1 MAYGTLTPE
10 FYYKNK
16 KYFDDRLIT
25 LLEKLDK
32 KNKDLNEKIEI
43 YEAKRLMDRQK
54 ITDLRF
60 KLRDTTLQ
68 FQSLKLKKKSNDE
81 RLDEIEESF
90 TKLYDELDEALKE
103 NIDLHQKI
111 KELEDEL
118 KKYRSARRVKADS
131 TNSSLPPSL
140 DVFRQKEDNETK
152 SGKRVGAR
160 AGHPAHLKELV
171 KPDRII
177 NTSVRKA
184 PTGAEKMTDSDGK
197 TYYAV
202 QEISCELRTKVTEFR
217 FYVDEVNGTEL
228 PEEIMTKYRISSV
241 TYASSIKA
249 LALYMNYKGAV
260 ALERLTVMLKE
271 ISKGKI
277 DIKPSTVVNWTKEF
291 SKLSEQ
297 ERQKIAEHLL
307 NSEILNVDETG
318 WRINGTLEWLHAVS
332 NGKETLYFMTDERSG
347 EDGPIGFL
355 QDYSGIIGHDHFSPY
370 YSQLP
375 ETITHAECN
384 AHIDRYLKRG
394 IDEYDSIAC
403 AAMINLLHSALH
415 RKNEL
420 TESGCDHMEET
431 EIDAIREDYRRIIV
445 NEIDRYSAEN
455 PEILCDEEADYIKVF
470 RRMLKYEDEHL
481 RYLTDFRVEYTNT
494 VAERC
499 MRTAKAR
506 KKISGQCKNMSRGK
520 DFANVLSIVQTA
532 NWRGQNTLEM
542 MQGIIEGS

>member
-10 FYYKNK
+10 FYHKNK

-25 LLEKLDK
+25 LLEKLEK
-32 KNKDLNEKIEI
+32 KNKALSEKVEI
-43 YEAKRLMDRQK
+43 YEAKRLMDQQK
-54 ITDLRF
+54 IIDLRF
-60 KLRDTTLQ
+60 KLKDTILQ
-68 FQSLKLKKKSNDE
+68 FQSLKRKKKSDDD
-81 RLDEIEESF
+81 RLDEIEKSVLN
-90 TKLYDELDEALKE
+90 LYDELDEALKE
-103 NIDLHQKI
+103 NVDLHKKI

-140 DVFRQKEDNETK
+140 DVFRQKSDKASK
-152 SGKRVGAR
+152 SENHVGAK
-160 AGHPAHLKELV
+160 AGHPVHRKALV

-177 NTSVRKA
+177 KSYVKKA
-184 PTGAEKMTDSDGK
+184 PTGAEKMTDSEGK

-202 QEISCELRTKVTEFR
+202 QEISCELRTNVTEFR
-217 FYVDEVNGTEL
+217 FYVDEKGKDL
-228 PEEIMTKYRISSV
+228 PEEIMTKYKISSV
-241 TYASSIKA
+241 TYASSVKS
-249 LALYMNYKGAV
+249 LALYLNCKGAI

-271 ISKGKI
+271 MSKGKI
-277 DIKPSTVVNWTKEF
+277 NVKPSSIVNWTEEF

-297 ERQKIAEHLL
+297 ERQKIAGLL
-307 NSEILNVDETG
+307 LKSEILNVDETG
-318 WRINGTLEWLHAVS
+318 WNINGTQEWLHAVS
-332 NGKETLYFMTDERSG
+332 NGKETLYFMTDSRSG

-355 QDYSGIIGHDHFSPY
+355 QDYDGIVGHDHFSSY
-370 YSQLP
+370 YSKLP
-375 ETITHAECN
+375 EAITHAECN
-384 AHIDRYLKRG
+384 AHVDRYLKRG

-420 TESGCDHMEET
+420 LETGCDHMAEE
-431 EIDAIREDYRRIIV
+431 ELNAIREEYRKIIV
-445 NEIDRYSAEN
+445 NEIDRYTQEN
-455 PEILCDEEADYIKVF
+455 PETSCDDEADYIKLF

-481 RYLTDFRVEYTNT
+481 RYLSDFRVEYTNT

-506 KKISGQCKNMSRGK
+506 KKISGQCKNMDRGK
-520 DFANVLSIVQTA
+520 DFANILSIVQTA
-532 NWRGQNTLEM
+532 NWRGQNTLEL